1 MLLRSFESS
10 PLMENQ
16 TLSYFLVVVV
26 DHCEKINCSFRPN
39 DGQPNL
45 FIVDQYGYSAS
56 EALFVNGVT
65 MDH

>member
-1 MLLRSFESS
+1 MA
-10 PLMENQ
+10 NQ

-39 DGQPNL
+39 YGQPNL

-56 EALFVNGVT
+56 EALLVNGVT